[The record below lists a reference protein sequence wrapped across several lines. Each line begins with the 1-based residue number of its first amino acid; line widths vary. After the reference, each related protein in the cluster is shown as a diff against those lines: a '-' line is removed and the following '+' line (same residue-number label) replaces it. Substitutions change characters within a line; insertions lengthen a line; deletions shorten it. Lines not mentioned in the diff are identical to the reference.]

1 MDRKRNVFSV
11 LGAGVALALALRRTN
26 RDAAKRM
33 EALRPG
39 RSPAIKP
46 PAAAKAKASGIKPT
60 QAPLSRG
67 KPTDVRS
74 ANVKSAKATL
84 PKPNDAHPGLKAGA
98 PEEIPLRGWWQ
109 IARRVVQKFSENELL
124 SEAASV
130 TFFAL
135 LAMVPAITAVVSIYG
150 LFADRST
157 IEERLNAASGFV
169 PSGGMDII
177 RDQVHRLTQS
187 PAGGLSAGA
196 AVGLLAALWSANQ
209 GSKAMFSALNAV
221 YGERESRGFIRL
233 TLTSLTFTL
242 GTILVLLVAISA
254 IVVVPLAFSFIGL
267 GGSDADTIARVGRW
281 PATIALLIIAL
292 SLLYRFGPSRRPAR
306 WRWVT
311 WGGAAA
317 AIAWVALSAGFSW
330 YVSNFGSYNKTYGSL
345 GAIIGFMTWI
355 WLSATVLLAGG
366 QLNAEMEAQT
376 GLDSTVGGDMPAGTR
391 KAQAA
396 DTVAAR

>member
-1 MDRKRNVFSV
+1 MTRKRNAFSV
-11 LGAGVALALALRRTN
+11 LSAGVALAFALRRTN

-39 RSPAIKP
+39 RPSP
-46 PAAAKAKASGIKPT
+46 PASRPVVAARADPIRSKAAQGNISKDQTSKG
-60 QAPLSRG
+60 
-67 KPTDVRS
+67 RS
-74 ANVKSAKATL
+74 
-84 PKPNDAHPGLKAGA
+84 PGDAGARPGVGADA
-98 PEEIPLRGWWQ
+98 PEEIPLQGWWQ
-109 IARRVVQKFSENELL
+109 IAKRVVQKFGENELM

-135 LAMVPAITAVVSIYG
+135 LAMVPAITAIVSIYG
-150 LFADRST
+150 LFADRAT
-157 IEERLNAASGFV
+157 IEDRLAAMSGFV

-187 PAGGLSAGA
+187 PAGGLGIGA
-196 AVGLLAALWSANQ
+196 IIGLLAALWSANQ

-221 YGERESRGFIRL
+221 YGERESRGFIKL

-242 GTILVLLVAISA
+242 CTIVVLLAAIAA
-254 IVVVPLAFSFIGL
+254 IVVLPLAFSFIGI
-267 GGSDADTIARVGRW
+267 GGSAVDLIARIGRW
-281 PATIALLIIAL
+281 PATLLLLILAL

-311 WGGAAA
+311 WGGAIA
-317 AIAWVALSAGFSW
+317 AIAWLALSGGFSW

-355 WLSATVLLAGG
+355 WLSATVLLVGG

-376 GLDSTVGGDMPAGTR
+376 ERDSTVGGDKPVGGRGAR
-391 KAQAA
+391 AA
-396 DTVAAR
+396 DTVAAK